1 MAKHQRSRKVRR
13 SSRKEQRRSR
23 KRSVRKQRGGAG
35 MGDGYYDTV
44 TAHPQ
49 TSAAGTPLEVYK
61 PISYCGWDNGRVAPH
76 VDPNMMSHFGGRRR
90 SRKRSVRKQQRG
102 GACGSCM
109 VTPPMQ
115 SGGGAGTGGYNV
127 DVTNNDMIKMY
138 AAITPGPCPPPPREN
153 QIGGGPAPVPAG
165 SAADEL
171 GIVSYKTGYG
181 YNDSSVVSTSS
192 AHYLDQVPYDRTC
205 GQTGGKARKARKARK
220 SRKVRKSQKA
230 RKGRKSQ

>member
-1 MAKHQRSRKVRR
+1 
-13 SSRKEQRRSR
+13 
-23 KRSVRKQRGGAG
+23 

-49 TSAAGTPLEVYK
+49 VSAAGTPLEVFK
-61 PISYCGWDNGRVAPH
+61 PISYCGWDNGRVAPA

-90 SRKRSVRKQQRG
+90 TRKRSGRKQRG

-109 VTPPMQ
+109 ATPPMQ
-115 SGGGAGTGGYNV
+115 AGGGSGSGGYTV

-138 AAITPGPCPPPPREN
+138 AAITPGPCPPAPREN
-153 QIGGGPAPVPAG
+153 QIGGGPAPG
-165 SAADEL
+165 SAADQL
-171 GIVSYKTGYG
+171 GIVSYKTGFG

-205 GQTGGKARKARKARK
+205 GQTGGKRRK
-220 SRKVRKSQKA
+220 SRKSHRKA
-230 RKGRKSQ
+230 